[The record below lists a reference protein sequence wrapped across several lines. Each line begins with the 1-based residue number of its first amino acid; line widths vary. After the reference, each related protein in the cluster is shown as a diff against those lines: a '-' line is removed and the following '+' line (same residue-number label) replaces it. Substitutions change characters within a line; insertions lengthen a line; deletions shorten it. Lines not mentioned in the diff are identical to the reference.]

1 MSKHAVETSKFLS
14 FVLRH
19 APQAIGI
26 ALDSEGWV
34 EVSTL
39 IEAAGRHGRSID
51 RALVDEVVRSNDK
64 KRFAVSDD
72 GLRIRAVQ
80 GHSTTSVQLR
90 HRESVPPPQLY
101 HGTATRFLDAI
112 REEGLRPGSRHHVH
126 LSPDH
131 ATAVEVGARHG
142 KPVVLRVDAATM
154 HADGLRFYQADNGVW
169 LTESVPPGYLDVP
182 GRS

>member
-1 MSKHAVETSKFLS
+1 M
-14 FVLRH
+14 
-19 APQAIGI
+19 
-26 ALDSEGWV
+26 
-34 EVSTL
+34 
-39 IEAAGRHGRSID
+39 
-51 RALVDEVVRSNDK
+51 
-64 KRFAVSDD
+64 
-72 GLRIRAVQ
+72 
-80 GHSTTSVQLR
+80 
-90 HRESVPPPQLY
+90 PPPQLY